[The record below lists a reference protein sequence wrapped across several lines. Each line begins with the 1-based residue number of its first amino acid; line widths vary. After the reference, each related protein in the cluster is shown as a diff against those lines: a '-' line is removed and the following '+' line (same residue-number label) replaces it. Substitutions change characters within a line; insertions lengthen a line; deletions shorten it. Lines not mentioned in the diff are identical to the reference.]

1 VTESTAGS
9 EPGKAVRVGD
19 RADVEVLS
27 YYFRCSFCGSVIPWT
42 VNLSDIGLDEADE
55 PGPGR
60 LYGYAKC
67 YCGFGKF
74 IRCESPAEASQASA
88 SPAGSP
94 TAEKVRGAAYRCLP
108 VDQVHPNPKQ
118 PRKFFEGEALRGLAD
133 SIRTVGLLEDI
144 LVRPVAD
151 GYEIVLGERRW
162 RATQLAGLAEISAK
176 IVDLDDDEVRSIAIT
191 ENIHREDLTDVEEA
205 FSFKSYI
212 DEGREITE
220 VGREFG
226 GMEKRI
232 ADRLS
237 VLSSHHYVEFQQQR
251 IQELTETVSRLRGER
266 QRPEPVHFEAKAV
279 GGPELVAAIQDGFE
293 LVTQAGDDQYVLR
306 RPLAR

>member
-1 VTESTAGS
+1 MS
-9 EPGKAVRVGD
+9 EGMAAPHSEADIRDEDAVGERH
-19 RADVEVLS
+19 S
-27 YYFRCSFCGSVIPWT
+27 YSFRCSFCGSAIPWT
-42 VNLSDIGLDEADE
+42 VSPADIGLDDADE
-55 PGPGR
+55 PVPGQ
-60 LYGYAKC
+60 LYGYTKC

-74 IRCESPAEASQASA
+74 IRCESADQAAEEPPE
-88 SPAGSP
+88 PAGSA
-94 TAEKVRGAAYRCLP
+94 TADKVRGAAYRYLP
-108 VDQVHPNPKQ
+108 VGQVHPNPRQ

-133 SIRTVGLLEDI
+133 SIRAVGLLEDI

-176 IVDLDDDEVRSIAIT
+176 IVDLDDDEVRSISIT
-191 ENIHREDLTDVEEA
+191 ENIHRENLTDVEEA

-212 DEGREITE
+212 DEGRQISE

-237 VLSSHHYVEFQQQR
+237 VLSSHHYTEFQQQR
-251 IQELTETVSRLRGER
+251 IQELTETVARLRGDR
-266 QRPEPVHFEAKAV
+266 QRSAPVRFEAKAV
-279 GGPELVAAIQDGFE
+279 GRDDLVAALAEGFE
-293 LVTQAGDDQYVLR
+293 LVTQTSADQFVLR